1 MFGISAGEFV
11 IILIVGLIVFG
22 PSKLPEVG
30 RSLGKL
36 LREFRKAQ
44 SALSA
49 TLNEVEET
57 PKKVSSPVE
66 KTATAENVSSPAE
79 KSAFAENVSSPAEK
93 SAFDE
98 KVSPVEKSATAE
110 KKSPT
115 VTVDDVINFAKENS
129 FVKENRD
136 EKISNGNPHDL
147 PAVDAR
153 ASLAGSGSGSN
164 GVDK

>member
-1 MFGISAGEFV
+1 MFGIGAGEFV

-30 RSLGKL
+30 RALGKL

-44 SALSA
+44 TALSD
-49 TLNEVEET
+49 TLNEVEE
-57 PKKVSSPVE
+57 PIKKVDEKTSPVE
-66 KTATAENVSSPAE
+66 KVSVEKTSSAE
-79 KSAFAENVSSPAEK
+79 KVSVEK
-93 SAFDE
+93 T
-98 KVSPVEKSATAE
+98 SPVEKVSVEKTSPVEAVDQ

-115 VTVDDVINFAKENS
+115 VTADDVINFAKENS